1 MNAKDATSRVASWA
15 LLLQQYYFNL
25 TDVIYRPACQNG
37 NVLQQSDPEIN
48 EIREKQ
54 HKDPASS
61 AIMDCIQ
68 NDILPSNDAKAR
80 KILLRRVILQSR
92 RFVVSSRF

>member
-15 LLLQQYYFNL
+15 LLLQQYCFNL
-25 TDVIYRPACQNG
+25 TDVIHHPACQNG
-37 NVLQQSDPEIN
+37 NALRESDPEIN

-61 AIMDCIQ
+61 AIM
-68 NDILPSNDAKAR
+68 
-80 KILLRRVILQSR
+80 VISR
-92 RFVVSSRF
+92 MTFYPATMQKPGKSC